1 MKFIIFIIV
10 SLVIFKVSFCQM
22 VLVQNTEAN
31 EQNQSTLGK
40 MEFDFM
46 AIMKE
51 NESYEPFV
59 NPCPLKILGGRKAD
73 ITEVPYQVALRYKA
87 AFGFYWSTFCGGSL
101 ITLRHVVTATHCFID
116 INKKTV
122 KNLNNVRAVAGTTQ
136 TIVTVFSMSREHWRN
151 VKKFYR
157 HLHYDDK
164 IMRNDIAVVEVE
176 YSFIKSNAV
185 KPIRLYSL
193 AFHENI
199 HKNLQCLISGFG
211 LKEKNEPSNSL
222 QLVCVPIISFAE
234 CNMFYDERLLHS
246 AVICAGSEG
255 KDSCLGDSGGPL
267 VCHGVLAG
275 IVSWG
280 SECGKYP
287 GVYTKISHYTSQ
299 KMVPFVQ
306 NRQFLNKAEYM
317 NSLMCFMFLFI
328 SVTSWNTLIE
338 QVKAIK
344 SGPFGPLR
352 APSAL
357 LIKNVAG
364 ISNCYLPIVYDPMTA
379 PTN

>member
-31 EQNQSTLGK
+31 DQNQSTLGK
-40 MEFDFM
+40 MDFDFM

-73 ITEVPYQVALRYKA
+73 ITEVPYQV
-87 AFGFYWSTFCGGSL
+87 
-101 ITLRHVVTATHCFID
+101 I
-116 INKKTV
+116 KKTV
-122 KNLNNVRAVAGTTQ
+122 KNLNNVRAVTGTTQ
-136 TIVTVFSMSREHWRN
+136 TIVTIFSMTREHWRN
-151 VKKFYR
+151 VKNFYR

-164 IMRNDIAVVEVE
+164 IMRNDIAVVE
-176 YSFIKSNAV
+176 
-185 KPIRLYSL
+185 
-193 AFHENI
+193 
-199 HKNLQCLISGFG
+199 
-211 LKEKNEPSNSL
+211 NEPSNLL

-246 AVICAGSEG
+246 A
-255 KDSCLGDSGGPL
+255 GDSGGPL

-328 SVTSWNTLIE
+328 SWNKIIL
-338 QVKAIK
+338 
-344 SGPFGPLR
+344 
-352 APSAL
+352 
-357 LIKNVAG
+357 
-364 ISNCYLPIVYDPMTA
+364 C
-379 PTN
+379 